1 MVTIATYDSHLGL
14 IEIGYKSLHL
24 CFFRR
29 VDHIIRHEPSPL
41 SDLANLQLQE
51 YFLGTRREFQLPI
64 LPAGTAFQ
72 QAVWNSL
79 LEIPYGE
86 VRTYGEIADRFGKP
100 GAARAVGQ
108 AANRN
113 PLWIVIPCHRVVG
126 KNGALTGY
134 AGGLQMKQ
142 FLLNIENNT

>member
-1 MVTIATYDSHLGL
+1 MVNIATYDSPLGL
-14 IEIGYKSLHL
+14 IEIGYESQHL
-24 CFFRR
+24 CFIRR

-72 QAVWNSL
+72 PAGWNSL
-79 LEIPYGE
+79 LESPYGE
-86 VRTYGEIADRFGKP
+86 VRTYGEIADRIGKP

-134 AGGLQMKQ
+134 AGVLQMKQ

>member
-1 MVTIATYDSHLGL
+1 MVNIATYDSPLGL
-14 IEIGYKSLHL
+14 IEIGYEGQHL
-24 CFFRR
+24 CFIRR

-86 VRTYGEIADRFGKP
+86 VRTYGEIADRIGKP

-142 FLLNIENNT
+142 FLLNIEKDT